1 MICQGNVEGAQG
13 NPPKIP
19 NRPHASLIS
28 FLQWSLVAAQEEF
41 AFMKFQEL
49 EAYAKHIDVLQLG
62 STHWK

>member
-1 MICQGNVEGAQG
+1 MIWQGNVEGAQG

-49 EAYAKHIDVLQLG
+49 EAYANI
-62 STHWK
+62 